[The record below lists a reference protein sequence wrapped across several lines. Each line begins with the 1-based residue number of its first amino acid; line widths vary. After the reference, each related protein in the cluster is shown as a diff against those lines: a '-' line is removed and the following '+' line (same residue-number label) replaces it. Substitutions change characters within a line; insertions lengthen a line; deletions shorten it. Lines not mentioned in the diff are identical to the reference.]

1 MNFKI
6 KKNMLLHF
14 GMIQYQVN
22 LKQHIYSSG
31 NNSHILDMVSISV
44 GEI

>member
-22 LKQHIYSSG
+22 LKQCIYSSG
-31 NNSHILDMVSISV
+31 NKNHFLDTVCISV